1 MGEIILKRLLFLTL
15 LMCVAAFA
23 EEAVETIEAGTITVT
38 ADKPVRNLLATP
50 SAESASLEIA
60 TSTVDR
66 QDIQKQNSA
75 TLTEALNFAPGIHTE
90 TRGRKYKNFTSFR
103 GQIYPYPTYA
113 MNGLWQREFNELVY
127 MLPASQI
134 EKIDVVR
141 SSGTLLMG
149 LADITGVINVLPKKY
164 EKPTTMIEGEIG
176 TFNTWRTGISHGNSG
191 SNGWYTIGANATATD
206 GPTGRNAAERTQSVY
221 GQGGAQVHDRLTLEG
236 QFFAIRGS
244 RELMTPDPDGPA
256 LNSLKAREEEYEPFD
271 AFSIGGKAT
280 FEQSPTA
287 TLELSAGYTERNYHY
302 TRRNFKPTE
311 TDEDDYEYSLQLMQ
325 ALQLSDANTLRFGGV
340 YNHWISPEGKR
351 SYAGQ
356 RQDVETYALVLVDEH
371 KFEKLTLDAGIR
383 VMRDYYNEYS
393 GSSFNIQGNGR
404 DFDIV
409 RDEWGDPLLTGTFG
423 AKYELNSN
431 VTFYAH
437 IAGGERSADPGA
449 LSASGAALAN
459 ETRLMIDAGVKLE
472 DSDIG
477 LLKLGAFYT
486 LRKDAVTKTSQLATN
501 TVTGNEFY
509 LSDNQDITQYG
520 IELETRTAP
529 IGGIATLFFN
539 ATLME
544 SRFKAA
550 GADSYGDY
558 VEIPDLILSGG
569 LYAEIDR
576 FDLNLF
582 GKYVS
587 DYSNSRFAQDK
598 AQHKLGDYLELNAT
612 AGYTFGKKYNTR
624 VYASVANLLDDE
636 YSTVVG
642 WSDPGTEFRIG
653 LQHEF

>member
-1 MGEIILKRLLFLTL
+1 MKYLLLSTLLFCIAAHAERT
-15 LMCVAAFA
+15 VA
-23 EEAVETIEAGTITVT
+23 TITVSGT
-38 ADKPVRNLLATP
+38 KPVRNLLQTP

-66 QDIQKQNSA
+66 EEIKKQNAA
-75 TLTEALNFAPGIHTE
+75 TLTEAMNFAPGIHTE

-113 MNGLWQREFNELVY
+113 MNGLWQREFNEISY

-134 EKIDVVR
+134 EKVDIVR

-149 LADITGVINVLPKKY
+149 LADITGVINVLPKKH
-164 EKPTTMIEGEIG
+164 ETPTTMIEGEIG
-176 TFNTWRTGISHGNSG
+176 TFNTWRTGVSHGEST
-191 SNGWYTIGANATATD
+191 SNGWYTVGANANATD
-206 GPTGRNAAERTQSVY
+206 GPSGRNAAERTESVY
-221 GQGGAQVHDRLTLEG
+221 AQGGAQLNDRLQFEG
-236 QFFAIRGS
+236 QLFAIQGS
-244 RELMTPDPDGPA
+244 REIMTPDPDGPA
-256 LNSLKAREEEYEPFD
+256 LNSFKNREEEYEPFD
-271 AFSIGGKAT
+271 AISVSGKLT
-280 FEQSPTA
+280 FEQTPTA
-287 TLELSAGYTERNYHY
+287 TLELSAGYSERNYQYIRHDD
-302 TRRNFKPTE
+302 TTKNAN
-311 TDEDDYEYSLQLMQ
+311 EDDYEYSLQLMQ
-325 ALQLSDANTLRFGGV
+325 ALQLSDANTLRLGAV
-340 YNHWISPEGKR
+340 YNHWVSPEGKR
-351 SYAGQ
+351 IYVGQ

-371 KFEKLTLDAGIR
+371 QFDKLTLDAGIR

-393 GSSFNIQGNGR
+393 GTSFNIQGNGR
-404 DFDIV
+404 DFDTV
-409 RDEWGDPLLTGTFG
+409 KNEWGDPLLTATLG
-423 AKYELNSN
+423 AKYEINSN

-449 LSASGAALAN
+449 LSVTGTALGN
-459 ETRLMIDAGVKLE
+459 ETRLMIDAGVKFE
-472 DSDIG
+472 TPDIG

-486 LRKDAVTKTSQLATN
+486 LRKDAVTKTKQLTTN

-520 IELETRTAP
+520 LELETRSAP
-529 IGGIATLFFN
+529 IGGIATLFLN

-550 GADSYGDY
+550 GTDSYGDY

-569 LYAEIDR
+569 MYTQIDR
-576 FDLNLF
+576 FDFNLF

-598 AQHKLGDYLELNAT
+598 EQHKLGDYLELNAT
-612 AGYTFGKKYNTR
+612 IGYTLGKKYNTR
-624 VYASVANLLDDE
+624 VYTSVANLLDDE

-642 WSDPGTEFRIG
+642 WSDPGTEYRIG
-653 LQHEF
+653 IQHEF

>member
-1 MGEIILKRLLFLTL
+1 MLKQILCSSLIACAITAFCEEPVKTL
-15 LMCVAAFA
+15 Q
-23 EEAVETIEAGTITVT
+23 GGTVT
-38 ADKPVRNLLATP
+38 VTGEEPVRNLLQTP

-66 QDIQKQNSA
+66 QEIRKQNA
-75 TLTEALNFAPGIHTE
+75 ANLTEALNFAPGIHTE

-113 MNGLWQREFNELVY
+113 LNGLWQREFNELVY

-134 EKIDVVR
+134 EKVDVVR

-164 EKPTTMIEGEIG
+164 EKPTTMIEGEVG

-191 SNGWYTIGANATATD
+191 SNGWYTVGANANATD
-206 GPTGRNAAERTQSVY
+206 GPGGRNAAERTQSVY
-221 GQGGAQVHDRLTLEG
+221 GQGGAQVNDRLTLEG

-256 LNSLKAREEEYEPFD
+256 LNSLKNRTEEYEPFD
-271 AFSIGGKAT
+271 AFSIGGKAI
-280 FEQSPTA
+280 FEQNSKA
-287 TLELSAGYTERNYHY
+287 SLELSAGYSERNYHY
-302 TRRNFKPTE
+302 TRRKFKPTE

-351 SYAGQ
+351 SYSGQ
-356 RQDVETYALVLVDEH
+356 RQDVETYAVVVVDEH
-371 KFEKLTLDAGIR
+371 QFDKLTLDAGLR
-383 VMRDYYNEYS
+383 LMRDYYNEYS
-393 GSSFNIQGNGR
+393 GTSFNIQGNSR

-409 RDEWGDPLLTGTFG
+409 RDKWGDPLLTATFG
-423 AKYELNSN
+423 AKYVLSTN
-431 VTFYAH
+431 VSLYAH

-449 LSASGAALAN
+449 LSATGSSLAN
-459 ETRLMIDAGVKLE
+459 ENRLMIDAGVKLE
-472 DSDIG
+472 DQNVG
-477 LLKLGAFYT
+477 MLKLGGFYT

-501 TVTGNEFY
+501 SVTGNEFY

-520 IELETRTAP
+520 LELESRTAP
-529 IGGIATLFFN
+529 IGGMATLFFN

-550 GADSYGDY
+550 GASSYGDY
-558 VEIPDLILSGG
+558 VEIPDAILSGG
-569 LYAEIDR
+569 LYTEIDR
-576 FDLNLF
+576 FDFNLF

-587 DYSNSRFAQDK
+587 DYSNSRFAQDG
-598 AQHKLGDYLELNAT
+598 AQHKLGDYLEINAT

-642 WSDPGTEFRIG
+642 WSDPGTEFRVG

>member
-1 MGEIILKRLLFLTL
+1 MKYLLLSTLLFCIAAHAERT
-15 LMCVAAFA
+15 VA
-23 EEAVETIEAGTITVT
+23 TITVSGT
-38 ADKPVRNLLATP
+38 KPVRNLLQTP

-66 QDIQKQNSA
+66 EEIKKQNAA
-75 TLTEALNFAPGIHTE
+75 TLTEAMNFAPGIHTE

-113 MNGLWQREFNELVY
+113 MNGLWQREFNEISY

-134 EKIDVVR
+134 EKVDIVR

-149 LADITGVINVLPKKY
+149 LADITGVINVLPKKH
-164 EKPTTMIEGEIG
+164 ETPTTMIEGEIG
-176 TFNTWRTGISHGNSG
+176 TFNTWRTGVSHGEST
-191 SNGWYTIGANATATD
+191 SNGWYTVGANANATD
-206 GPTGRNAAERTQSVY
+206 GPSGRNAAERTESVY
-221 GQGGAQVHDRLTLEG
+221 AQGGAQLNDRLQFEG
-236 QFFAIRGS
+236 QLFAIQGS
-244 RELMTPDPDGPA
+244 REIMTPDPDGPA
-256 LNSLKAREEEYEPFD
+256 LNSFKNREEEYEPFD
-271 AFSIGGKAT
+271 AISVSGKLT
-280 FEQSPTA
+280 FEQTPTA
-287 TLELSAGYTERNYHY
+287 TLELSAGYSERNYQYIRHDD
-302 TRRNFKPTE
+302 TTKNAN
-311 TDEDDYEYSLQLMQ
+311 EDDYEYSLQLMQ
-325 ALQLSDANTLRFGGV
+325 ALQLSDANTLRLGAV
-340 YNHWISPEGKR
+340 YNHWVSPEGKR
-351 SYAGQ
+351 IYVGQ

-371 KFEKLTLDAGIR
+371 QFDKLTLDAGIR

-393 GSSFNIQGNGR
+393 GTSFNIQGNGR
-404 DFDIV
+404 DFDTV
-409 RDEWGDPLLTGTFG
+409 KNEWGDPLLTATLG
-423 AKYELNSN
+423 AKYEINSN

-449 LSASGAALAN
+449 LSVTGTALGN
-459 ETRLMIDAGVKLE
+459 ETRLMIDAGVKFE
-472 DSDIG
+472 TPDIG

-486 LRKDAVTKTSQLATN
+486 LRKDAVTKTKQLTTN

-520 IELETRTAP
+520 LELETRSAP
-529 IGGIATLFFN
+529 IGGIATLFLN

-569 LYAEIDR
+569 MYTQIDR
-576 FDLNLF
+576 FDFNLF

-598 AQHKLGDYLELNAT
+598 EQHKLGDYLELNAT
-612 AGYTFGKKYNTR
+612 IGYTLGKKYNTR
-624 VYASVANLLDDE
+624 VYTSVANLLDDE

-642 WSDPGTEFRIG
+642 WSDPGTEYRIG
-653 LQHEF
+653 IQHEF